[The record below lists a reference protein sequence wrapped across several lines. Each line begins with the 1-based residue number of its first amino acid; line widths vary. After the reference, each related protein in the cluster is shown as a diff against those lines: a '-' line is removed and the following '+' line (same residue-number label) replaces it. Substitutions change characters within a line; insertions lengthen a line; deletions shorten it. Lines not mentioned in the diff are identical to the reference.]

1 MKSSNKTLFFIKYLD
16 YEVKLMYL
24 YAWVASVA
32 ELVDAT
38 DSKSVACK
46 GVLVRFRPGAPIFVR
61 VVSCHKES
69 Y

>member
-1 MKSSNKTLFFIKYLD
+1 MKFSNEILFFIKYLD

-24 YAWVASVA
+24 YAWIASVA

-61 VVSCHKES
+61 VISCLKKL